1 MHVKNLPVLHSDFGR
16 CVADCTWFFHEFF
29 LAPFIWDVYANLD
42 FDIDT
47 FVFPYIITN
56 CFGYLLAVFGGK
68 GDASFFLDHSAL
80 LFGPRFADFF
90 IQTHF
95 LRYPIA
101 VRDGL
106 ISTNL
111 ARRLLRFTFS
121 FMMEMVAFSGM
132 TFGFGERLGL
142 HVCRNRFFMTFGF
155 GERLG
160 LHMRRNHF
168 RFLYRDAND
177 FFDVFANLLFS
188 CLTFGLIVA
197 VFFPF
202 QRTFRQRNG
211 CTFILEYK
219 RAPLMG
225 FRTAYRYLNG
235 LTFGLHIL
243 AASSVVF
250 G

>member
-1 MHVKNLPVLHSDFGR
+1 M
-16 CVADCTWFFHEFF
+16 ADCTWFFHEFF

-68 GDASFFLDHSAL
+68 GDASFFLDHSTL
-80 LFGPRFADFF
+80 LFGPRFANFF

-95 LRYPIA
+95 LRFPIA

-132 TFGFGERLGL
+132 TYSKKA
-142 HVCRNRFFMTFGF
+142 TF
-155 GERLG
+155 
-160 LHMRRNHF
+160 
-168 RFLYRDAND
+168 Y
-177 FFDVFANLLFS
+177 
-188 CLTFGLIVA
+188 
-197 VFFPF
+197 
-202 QRTFRQRNG
+202 QK
-211 CTFILEYK
+211 ILENYGKLK
-219 RAPLMG
+219 RILSKVY
-225 FRTAYRYLNG
+225 TSYLWFWRETRPSRVSQPILYDLAIESIG
-235 LTFGLHIL
+235 LVKHITRL
-243 AASSVVF
+243 R
-250 G
+250 